1 MEIIQRKKVRTVA
14 RNEIIELESTTIE
27 TDEAGDTITSTTWKE
42 IFSEKKS
49 IGTQEFYQAHSEGLK
64 PVFKFV
70 IHPSEY
76 NRKTDGPHIKYD
88 GEAFKIIRT
97 YEVNQET
104 LEITVEG
111 DVHGIT

>member
-1 MEIIQRKKVRTVA
+1 MS
-14 RNEIIELESTTIE
+14 RNEIIELESTIIT
-27 TDEAGDTITSTTWKE
+27 TDDAGDTVTETNWKE
-42 IFSEKKS
+42 IFAEKKS
-49 IGTQEFYQAHSEGLK
+49 IGTSEFYQAHSEGLK
-64 PVFKFV
+64 PEFKFI

-88 GEAFKIIRT
+88 GEKFKIIRT

>member
-1 MEIIQRKKVRTVA
+1 MEIIRKKVIAVA

-27 TDEAGDTITSTTWKE
+27 TDEAGDTVSSTIWRE
-42 IFSEKKS
+42 IFAEKKS

-64 PVFKFV
+64 PEFKFV

-76 NRKTDGPHIKYD
+76 NRKTDGPHIRYD
-88 GEAFKIIRT
+88 GEQFKIIRT
-97 YEVNQET
+97 YEKDSES

>member
-1 MEIIQRKKVRTVA
+1 MVVVA
-14 RNEIIELESTTIE
+14 RNEIIELESTTIT
-27 TDEAGDTITSTTWKE
+27 TDDAGDTITETTWKE
-42 IFSEKKS
+42 IFAEKYS
-49 IGTQEFYQAHSEGLK
+49 IGTSEFYQAHSEGLK
-64 PVFKFV
+64 PEFKFI

-88 GEAFKIIRT
+88 GEQFKIIRT

>member
-1 MEIIQRKKVRTVA
+1 MA
-14 RNEIIELESTTIE
+14 RNEIIELESITTT
-27 TDEAGDTITSTTWKE
+27 TDDAGDTVTETTWKE
-42 IFSEKKS
+42 IFAEKKS
-49 IGTQEFYQAHSEGLK
+49 IGASEFYQAHSEGLK
-64 PVFKFV
+64 PEFKFI

-88 GEAFKIIRT
+88 GEQFKIIRT

>member
-1 MEIIQRKKVRTVA
+1 MA
-14 RNEIIELESTTIE
+14 RNEIIELESTTIT
-27 TDEAGDTITSTTWKE
+27 TDDAGDTVASTTWKE
-42 IFSEKKS
+42 IFAEKKS

-76 NRKTDGPHIKYD
+76 DRKTDGPHIRYS
-88 GEAFKIIRT
+88 GEQFKIIRT
-97 YEVNQET
+97 YEVNNET